1 MTGMANWVALVTGG
15 AAGMGLASAHALAGE
30 GAAVIIADRNGEAAE
45 EAAASIISKGGRAT
59 ARQVDVSSLEQL
71 RTLFD
76 FVGAEFGRLNVFFSN
91 AGLGGANGFDVT
103 EEQFDQVFNVNL
115 KSHFFATNL
124 AVPLMKPCAPHAS
137 IIYTSSIRGFRA
149 HEGTPLYCMSKAG
162 ILMLARSAARWLGPQ
177 GIRVNAICPG
187 GVETGFP
194 QEWLGLT
201 DEEYLAIQQ
210 KSASA
215 VPLGR
220 IGQPQEAAALVKFLA
235 SDQSMYITGTAMTMD
250 GGSSA

>member
-1 MTGMANWVALVTGG
+1 MTGMKDQIVLITGG
-15 AAGMGLASAHALAGE
+15 AAGMGLASAKALAEE
-30 GAAVIIADRNGEAAE
+30 GATIIIADRNGEAAE
-45 EAAASIISKGGRAT
+45 HAAAAISATGGIAVAQQT
-59 ARQVDVSSLEQL
+59 DVSSLGQL
-71 RTLFD
+71 RALFD
-76 FVGAEFGRLNVFFSN
+76 FIEKEFGRLNVFFSN

-103 EEQFDQVFNVNL
+103 EEQFDQVFDVNL
-115 KSHFFATNL
+115 KSHFFGTNF
-124 AVPLMKPCAPHAS
+124 AVPLMRACAPQAS

-162 ILMLARSAARWLGPQ
+162 ILMLARSAARWLGPDR
-177 GIRVNAICPG
+177 IRVNAICPG
-187 GVETGFP
+187 GVETAFP

-201 DEEYLAIQQ
+201 DEQFQAIQQ

-220 IGQPQEAAALVKFLA
+220 IGQPEEVAALVKFLA
-235 SDQSMYITGTAMTMD
+235 SDQSLYITGTAMTVD

>member
-1 MTGMANWVALVTGG
+1 MTSMTDWVALVTGG
-15 AAGMGLASAHALAGE
+15 AAGMGLASAHVLAEE
-30 GAAVIIADRNGEAAE
+30 GATIIVADRNGDAA
-45 EAAASIISKGGRAT
+45 EAAAAAIVARGGRAV
-59 ARQVDVSSLEQL
+59 ARRTDVSSLDQL
-71 RTLFD
+71 KSLFA
-76 FVGAEFGRLNVFFSN
+76 FIEAEFGRLNVFFSN

-103 EEQFDQVFNVNL
+103 EEQFDQVFDVNL
-115 KSHFFATNL
+115 KSHFFATNY

-162 ILMLARSAARWLGPQ
+162 ILMLARSAARWLGPA

-187 GVETGFP
+187 GVETAFP
-194 QEWLGLT
+194 QEWLGLS
-201 DEEYLAIQQ
+201 DEQFQALQQ

-220 IGQPQEAAALVKFLA
+220 VGQPQEAAALVKFLA
-235 SDQSMYITGTAMTMD
+235 SDQSMYITGTNMTMD
-250 GGSSA
+250 GGGSA